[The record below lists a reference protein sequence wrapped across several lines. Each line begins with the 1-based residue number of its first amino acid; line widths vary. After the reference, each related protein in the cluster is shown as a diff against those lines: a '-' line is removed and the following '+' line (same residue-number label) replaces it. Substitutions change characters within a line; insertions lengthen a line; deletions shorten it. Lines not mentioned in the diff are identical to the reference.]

1 MPPCLIPTHTIL
13 RRLDARRVQ
22 HDADSATQG
31 LGGQVASELGADDT
45 TTAVRAGDAAPD
57 DAQVGLLTTAG
68 VALGVLG
75 LVHVCDALA
84 QVELR
89 VLGISKAL
97 DLNQAGVV
105 VLVHLGTAQQEG
117 VEKHIEMKTLQ
128 LELTPCSPPRHP

>member
-1 MPPCLIPTHTIL
+1 MPPCLIPTNTEL
-13 RRLDARRVQ
+13 QRLDARRVQ
-22 HDADSATQG
+22 HDADSAAQG

-84 QVELR
+84 QVELG
-89 VLGISKAL
+89 VLGISEAL
-97 DLNQAGVV
+97 DLDEAGVV
-105 VLVHLGTAQQEG
+105 VLVHLGSVQENNA
-117 VEKHIEMKTLQ
+117 
-128 LELTPCSPPRHP
+128 